1 MFWILLGLTIFYYI
15 LHFTTWYIVLPS
27 CTDLYG
33 FLLSFIKFD
42 WVWHSINA
50 VLTHFSNQMSTFRIL
65 RRCWIFSPLG
75 IDFGGVAVVEGAWPS
90 SRGRG
95 LDGGTSFFL
104 VFPSRGRSREILP
117 SWLVSR
123 VVFFLLFSIDFFY
136 WIFFLEMRLT
146 DGPST
151 ASPSWTVCAPSRR
164 RCSSTFSTLPIST
177 TTSTNSTRRVPAFLT
192 EFYRVLRNKKGFL
205 SRIRPRLWIVTW
217 WSIHMIS
224 LLMFHK
230 HGSVFKQNI
239 SKPNDIAR
247 RIFWSWFDH
256 RFVSLKKNSFKN
268 TLF

>member
-65 RRCWIFSPLG
+65 RRCWIFSPIG

-123 VVFFLLFSIDFFY
+123 VVFVIFHWFLLLNFFFRDASYGWAEYSITILDCLCAIEKALQFNFFDFADFDYNEYEFY
-136 WIFFLEMRLT
+136 EA
-146 DGPST
+146 ST
-151 ASPSWTVCAPSRR
+151 GFP
-164 RCSSTFSTLPIST
+164 
-177 TTSTNSTRRVPAFLT
+177 
-192 EFYRVLRNKKGFL
+192 YRVLPSFTKQKRVL
-205 SRIRPRLWIVTW
+205 VEDTATALDRDL
-217 WSIHMIS
+217 MIDS
-224 LLMFHK
+224 Y
-230 HGSVFKQNI
+230 
-239 SKPNDIAR
+239 D
-247 RIFWSWFDH
+247 
-256 RFVSLKKNSFKN
+256 FVINVP
-268 TLF
+268 